1 MVTPDLFHAISKCRI
16 CGSSDLHGAIDLGP
30 QALTG
35 RFPAAGEPD
44 PPKAPLE
51 LLRCGECGLVQLRHS
66 VRVAEMFG
74 DNYGY
79 RSDTNA
85 TMRNHLGQLSAAVAS
100 RAALAPGDAV
110 LDIGCNDGTLLKSY
124 PVTGLVR
131 TGIDPIARS
140 FAGQYPDDLKIHAG
154 FFDAKSFA
162 GLLPGRKARAITS
175 IAMFYDLEDPGSFVG
190 DIAAVLAPDGIWVL
204 EQSYLPDMLDR
215 NSFDT
220 ICHEHLEYYALS
232 QIERLTRQKGL
243 RVFDVKLNDIN
254 GGSFQIWVCHR
265 DAAYPENRAIIEQL
279 RNRESALGIATDA
292 PFAAFRANVA
302 ALGSRLKD
310 FIASEVARGKRVYV
324 YGASTKGNVLLQ
336 HFGLDASQLTACAD
350 RNPAKWGLRTPG
362 TAIPILSEEDA
373 RKDADYFLVLPWHFR
388 DEFVAREAEFLAGGG
403 QLIFPLPEFE
413 VVGHPPD
420 ASRSGTRPG
429 IR

>member
-1 MVTPDLFHAISKCRI
+1 MVTSDLFHAISQCRI
-16 CGSSDLHGAIDLGP
+16 CGSPDLHGVIDLGL

-35 RFPAAGEPD
+35 RFPATEEPD

-51 LLRCGECGLVQLRHS
+51 LLRCGECGLTQLRHS

-79 RSDTNA
+79 RSGTNA
-85 TMRNHLGQLSAAVAS
+85 TMRNHLGQIASAVAS
-100 RAALAPGDAV
+100 HAAIVPGDVV

-124 PVTGLVR
+124 LVPDLVR
-131 TGIDPIARS
+131 AGIDPIAHS
-140 FAGQYPDDLKIHAG
+140 FADQYPRELKIHAG

-162 GLLPGRKARAITS
+162 DLLPGRKARAITS

-190 DIAAVLAPDGIWVL
+190 DIAAVLAPDGVWVL
-204 EQSYLPDMLDR
+204 EQSYLPDMLDK

-232 QIERLTRQKGL
+232 QIERLAKDKRL
-243 RVFDVKLNDIN
+243 RIFDIKLNNIN
-254 GGSFQIWVCHR
+254 GGSFQIWICHR
-265 DAAYPENRAIIEQL
+265 DAAYSENRAVIEDL
-279 RNRESALGIATDA
+279 RKRETALGITTDK
-292 PFAAFRANVA
+292 PFATFRANVA

-310 FIASEVARGKRVYV
+310 FITDEVARGKRVYV

-336 HFGLDASQLTACAD
+336 HFGLDGSLLTACAD
-350 RNPAKWGLRTPG
+350 RNPEKWGRRTPG
-362 TAIPILSEEDA
+362 TAIPITSEEAA

-388 DEFVAREAEFLAGGG
+388 DEFIAREAAFLAGGG
-403 QLIFPLPEFE
+403 RLIFPLPDFE
-413 VVGHPPD
+413 VVGD
-420 ASRSGTRPG
+420 ASGPRHGEMRSGAL
-429 IR
+429 

>member
-1 MVTPDLFHAISKCRI
+1 MVTPQLFHAISRCRI
-16 CGSSDLHGAIDLGP
+16 CGSAELHGAIDLGL

-35 RFPAAGEPD
+35 RFPAAEEPD
-44 PPKAPLE
+44 PPAAPLE
-51 LLRCGECGLVQLRHS
+51 LLRCGGCGLVQLRHS

-79 RSDTNA
+79 RSGTNA
-85 TMRNHLGQLSAAVAS
+85 TMRNHLGQLTAAVAG
-100 RAALAPGDAV
+100 RVALSPSDVV

-124 PVTGLVR
+124 PGNDLVR
-131 TGIDPIARS
+131 TGIDPIAGS
-140 FAGQYPDDLKIHAG
+140 FANQYPGDFKIHAG

-162 GLLPGRKARAITS
+162 GLMPGRKARAITS

-190 DIAAVLAPDGIWVL
+190 DIAEVLAPDGIWVL

-232 QIERLTRQKGL
+232 QIERLTQDKHL
-243 RVFDVKLNDIN
+243 RVFDIKLNNIN

-265 DAAYPENRAIIEQL
+265 DAAYPENRAILDEL
-279 RNRESALGIATDA
+279 RGREAALGITTDK

-310 FIASEVARGKRVYV
+310 FITQEVARARRVYV

-336 HFGLDASQLTACAD
+336 HFGLDHRLLTACAD

-362 TAIPILSEEDA
+362 TAIPIMSEDEA

-388 DEFVAREAEFLAGGG
+388 DEFVAREADFLARGGR
-403 QLIFPLPEFE
+403 LIFPLPEFE
-413 VVGHPPD
+413 VVGH
-420 ASRSGTRPG
+420 ASSRSEARSG

>member
-1 MVTPDLFHAISKCRI
+1 MVTPELFHAISKCRI
-16 CGSSDLHGAIDLGP
+16 CGSADLHGAIDLGL

-74 DNYGY
+74 NNYGY
-79 RSDTNA
+79 RSGTNA
-85 TMRNHLGQLSAAVAS
+85 TMRNHLGQLTTAVAE
-100 RAALAPGDAV
+100 RAALAPGDVV

-124 PVTGLVR
+124 PIKGLMH
-131 TGIDPIARS
+131 TGIDPIAGS
-140 FAGQYPDDLKIHAG
+140 FASQYPDDFNIHAG
-154 FFDAKSFA
+154 FFNAGSFA
-162 GLLPGRKARAITS
+162 RLMPGRKARAITS

-204 EQSYLPDMLDR
+204 EQSYLPNMLDR

-232 QIERLTRQKGL
+232 QIERLTRDKNL

-265 DAAYPENRAIIEQL
+265 DAAYPENRTILDAL
-279 RNRESALGIATDA
+279 RKREAALGITTDK
-292 PFAAFRANVA
+292 PFATFRANVA

-310 FIASEVARGKRVYV
+310 FISQEVARGNRVYV

-336 HFGLDASQLTACAD
+336 HFGLDHRLLTACAD
-350 RNPAKWGLRTPG
+350 RNPSKWGQRTPG
-362 TAIPILSEEDA
+362 TAIPIMSEEDA

-388 DEFVAREAEFLAGGG
+388 DEFVAREADFMARGGH
-403 QLIFPLPEFE
+403 LIFPLPEFE
-413 VVGHPPD
+413 VVGH
-420 ASRSGTRPG
+420 ASDSSRGETRSGVR
-429 IR
+429 